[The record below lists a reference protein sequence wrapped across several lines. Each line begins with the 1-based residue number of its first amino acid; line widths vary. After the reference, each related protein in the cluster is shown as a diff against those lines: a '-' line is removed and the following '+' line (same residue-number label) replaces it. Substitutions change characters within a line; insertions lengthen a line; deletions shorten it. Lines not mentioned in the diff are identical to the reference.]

1 MDRIR
6 LLIASEDSSSRRGL
20 TAIFSTEGLF
30 EVIGD
35 YPVDDAIEK
44 SVASQPDIMLL
55 DLNEEISD
63 LDKKINHLKS
73 ECPCSLILALIENQY
88 LARIP
93 DLLAQ
98 GVDGCVPRG
107 IIRGC
112 LVKTVELACR
122 SGILCLPGSFKKMA
136 SMARTEKIVNIGELK
151 NCLPN
156 SGEYLTKREMEILQ
170 LMARN
175 FSNREIAHK
184 LFISEPTVKTHVS
197 SILRKLGQSNR
208 AHAIVY
214 SYKIGL
220 VNEALGCIVKTF

>member
-1 MDRIR
+1 MDKIR

-20 TAIFSTEGLF
+20 TAIFFTESMF

-35 YPVDDAIEK
+35 YRVEEAIEK
-44 SVASQPDIMLL
+44 SIVSQPDVMLL
-55 DLNEEISD
+55 DYNEDVED
-63 LDKKINHLKS
+63 LGKKIIHLKS
-73 ECPCSLILALIENQY
+73 ECPCSLILALIENDQIVK
-88 LARIP
+88 IP

-98 GVDGCVPRG
+98 GVDGCVPKG

-122 SGILCLPGSFKKMA
+122 AGLLCLPGPFKKMA
-136 SMARTEKIVNIGELK
+136 SFARTEKVINIGELK

-156 SGEYLTKREMEILQ
+156 SGEYLTRREMETLQ
-170 LMARN
+170 LMAKYH
-175 FSNREIAHK
+175 SNREIAHK

-220 VNEALGCIVKTF
+220 VNETVGCI